1 MPKIISSTELRN
13 EYNAVSGWC
22 HETGQAAYVT
32 RNGSGDLAVMSVE
45 AHDEREARLA
55 LYDFIEAGRKDRLAG
70 RVTPARDVL
79 AQLRDTLGAEDVQR
93 ASNA

>member
-1 MPKIISSTELRN
+1 
-13 EYNAVSGWC
+13 
-22 HETGQAAYVT
+22 
-32 RNGSGDLAVMSVE
+32 MSVE

-55 LYDFIEAGRKDRLAG
+55 LYDFIETGRKDRLAG

-79 AQLRDTLGAEDVQR
+79 AQLRDTLEAEDVQR